1 MRRRI
6 LRIMVCFYPLVFQ
19 LKNFTVNFFVMS
31 SG

>member
-6 LRIMVCFYPLVFQ
+6 LRIIVCFFPLVFK
-19 LKNFTVNFFVMS
+19 LKNFTVNFFMS